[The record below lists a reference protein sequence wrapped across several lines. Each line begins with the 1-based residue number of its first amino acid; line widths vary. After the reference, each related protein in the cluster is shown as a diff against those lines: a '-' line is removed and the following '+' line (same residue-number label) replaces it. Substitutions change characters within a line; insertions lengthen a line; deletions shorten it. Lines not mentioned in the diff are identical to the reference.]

1 MPDKNLNIRASFL
14 TAMFSLLGYVAN
26 CDGPLNRAEIKRIK
40 FYMDKMQLTEDEQR
54 RATQLLKIGISP
66 EFNVQQALKE
76 FREATTPKL
85 IHILLVYLITIAR
98 ADGFLKQKEMFVI
111 QRIARELGYRSIV
124 FNHLLKMLS
133 TQDELY
139 ARTRGTAQE
148 APGTQNV
155 YENPG
160 ASHQGKRPQGNQT
173 HNSAAYENLD
183 LQTAYVALGVT
194 AEMTDDEIRLAYKK
208 LASQFHPD
216 KFHPDKLTSQEM
228 SAESRH
234 AATEKFKK
242 IQAAYAFVKKYRAL
256 YAAN

>member
-14 TAMFSLLGYVAN
+14 TAMFSLLGYVAS

-54 RATQLLKIGISP
+54 RATQLLKLGMGA

-98 ADGFLKQKEMFVI
+98 ADGFLKKKEVFVI
-111 QRIARELGYRSIV
+111 QRIARELGYRSII

-139 ARTRGTAQE
+139 ARARTPLQE
-148 APGTQNV
+148 APGTHNV
-155 YENPG
+155 YENPA
-160 ASHQGKRPQGNQT
+160 ASQQGKRQGNQM
-173 HNSAAYENLD
+173 HNGSSYENLD
-183 LQTAYVALGVT
+183 LQTAYDALGVT

-216 KFHPDKLTSQEM
+216 KFHTDKLTSQEM
-228 SAESRH
+228 SAELRH

-256 YAAN
+256 YVAN